1 MSLRKGRVLDTVALR
16 LTGTDFTITNPAKF
30 GPARPLPGGGERRIQ
45 NATPQEKRAGV
56 ARRDAAGATNPW
68 AALSSRPLSAEDERE
83 IAENTT
89 GFFSLLAEWDRADR
103 RESGPPAGSRQS

>member
-1 MSLRKGRVLDTVALR
+1 M
-16 LTGTDFTITNPAKF
+16 F
-30 GPARPLPGGGERRIQ
+30 GPTATKRTRSTRTAPG
-45 NATPQEKRAGV
+45 RAGV

-89 GFFSLLAEWDRADR
+89 GFFSLLRQWDRA
-103 RESGPPAGSRQS
+103 ESSEVGAAPESRKP